1 MQLRKYLMAPLAALL
16 LTGASLSNAAAP
28 IDVTWNP
35 SAVPGLSTAGAF
47 TFDNILLN
55 SYAAI
60 DITGGGT
67 TFSEQGFVSL
77 AGFSNNNVFTSI
89 PTAGFPGGATPY
101 SLYISFTA
109 AGTQS
114 PGIPSTGIFTSLNYS
129 LLAAPGATTFTA
141 NASGIFAPTGSPT
154 ITLAT
159 GTLNGPGSTS
169 LTGTPPDNLLPA
181 ANVLATFIPNPAFA
195 GFFVNPTFSQ
205 ILDLSAAFTNTGSV
219 ITNIP
224 LGGGNFRL
232 SLNGGGG
239 NATFAVTNVP
249 EPDTYGML
257 LAGLGLFAFI
267 ARRKSNRF
275 TA

>member
-1 MQLRKYLMAPLAALL
+1 MAPLAALL

-77 AGFSNNNVFTSI
+77 AAFSNNNVFTSI

-159 GTLNGPGSTS
+159 GSLNGPGSTS

-181 ANVLATFIPNPAFA
+181 ANVLATFVPNAAFA
-195 GFFVNPTFSQ
+195 GFFVNPNASQ

-219 ITNIP
+219 ITQIA
-224 LGGGNFRL
+224 LGGTNFRL

-239 NATFAVTNVP
+239 NATFAVTSVP

-267 ARRKSNRF
+267 ARRRGQKV
-275 TA
+275 A

>member
-1 MQLRKYLMAPLAALL
+1 MQLRKYLAAPFAALL
-16 LTGASLSNAAAP
+16 LTGASLANAAAP

-35 SAVPGLSTAGAF
+35 SAVPGVSTAGAF

-67 TFSEQGFVSL
+67 TFSEQGFVSM
-77 AGFSNNNVFTSI
+77 AAFSDNNVFTSI

-114 PGIPSTGIFTSLNYS
+114 PGIPSTGIFTSMNYS

-141 NASGIFAPTGSPT
+141 NASGIFAATGSPT

-169 LTGTPPDNLLPA
+169 LTGTPPIISCRLRMYCDLRTECCFRGLLCQSQRF
-181 ANVLATFIPNPAFA
+181 ANPGLERRFH
-195 GFFVNPTFSQ
+195 Q
-205 ILDLSAAFTNTGSV
+205 
-219 ITNIP
+219 
-224 LGGGNFRL
+224 
-232 SLNGGGG
+232 
-239 NATFAVTNVP
+239 
-249 EPDTYGML
+249 YGQ
-257 LAGLGLFAFI
+257 
-267 ARRKSNRF
+267 RDH
-275 TA
+275 

>member
-1 MQLRKYLMAPLAALL
+1 MQLRKYLAAPFAALL
-16 LTGASLSNAAAP
+16 LTGASLANAAAP
-28 IDVTWNP
+28 IDVRWNP
-35 SAVPGLSTAGAF
+35 SATPISTAAPF
-47 TFDNILLN
+47 TFDNILIN
-55 SYAAI
+55 TYAAI

-67 TFSEQGFVSL
+67 AFSEQGFAQLTV
-77 AGFSNNNVFTSI
+77 FSNNGLPTSI
-89 PTAGFPGGATPY
+89 PTAGFPGAATPY
-101 SLYISFTA
+101 SLYFSFIAT
-109 AGTQS
+109 GTQTA
-114 PGIPSTGIFTSLNYS
+114 GIPSTGVFSTLTYS

-181 ANVLATFIPNPAFA
+181 ANVLATFVPNATFA
-195 GFFVNPTFSQ
+195 GFFVNPNASQ

-219 ITNIP
+219 ITQFP
-224 LGGGNFRL
+224 LGGTNFRL

-239 NATFAVTNVP
+239 NATLALAIP

-267 ARRKSNRF
+267 ARRRGRKV
-275 TA
+275 A

>member
-1 MQLRKYLMAPLAALL
+1 MQLRKYLAGMLAALL
-16 LTGASLSNAAAP
+16 FTGASAVNAAAP

-47 TFDNILLN
+47 TFDNILIN

-89 PTAGFPGGATPY
+89 PTAGFPGGTPY

-109 AGTQS
+109 SGTQS
-114 PGIPSTGIFTSLNYS
+114 AGIPSTGVFNSLSYS
-129 LLAAPGATTFTA
+129 LLAAPGVTTFA
-141 NASGIFAPTGSPT
+141 DGNADGIFEATGAPTL
-154 ITLAT
+154 TLAT
-159 GTLNGPGSTS
+159 GSLRAPGSVS

-181 ANVLATFIPNPAFA
+181 ANVLATFVPNPAFA
-195 GFFVNPTFSQ
+195 GFFVNPNASQ

-224 LGGGNFRL
+224 LGGTNFRL

-239 NATFAVTNVP
+239 NATFAPAIP

>member
-109 AGTQS
+109 TGTQT
-114 PGIPSTGIFTSLNYS
+114 PGLPSTGSFTSMNYS
-129 LLAAPGATTFTA
+129 LFA
-141 NASGIFAPTGSPT
+141 ASGVTVFADSNADGIFEATGAPA

-159 GTLNGPGSTS
+159 GSLSAPGSTS
-169 LTGTPPDNLLPA
+169 LAGTPGNLLPA
-181 ANVLATFIPNPAFA
+181 ANVLATFIPNAAFA

-219 ITNIP
+219 ITQIP
-224 LGGGNFRL
+224 LGGTNFRL

-239 NATFAVTNVP
+239 NATFAVTSVP

-267 ARRKSNRF
+267 ARRRGQKV
-275 TA
+275 A